1 MVGVEL
7 RDEYLTLARAK
18 AQKFGSR
25 NVEFVLSRAEDYR
38 SREAFDC
45 VTSSYLAKYA
55 DLKRLIP
62 SLRELLKKDGLLIMH
77 DFTFPPKAYLVWIW
91 RCYFW
96 LLQRL
101 GSRLY
106 PAWREIYYGLP
117 DLIEKSRWVSEL
129 IQALQEHGFQA
140 IRMEYLTAYG
150 SAIITA
156 RR

>member
-1 MVGVEL
+1 
-7 RDEYLTLARAK
+7 
-18 AQKFGSR
+18 
-25 NVEFVLSRAEDYR
+25 VEFVLSRAEDYR
-38 SREAFDC
+38 SSEAFDC

-62 SLRELLKKDGLLIMH
+62 SIRDLLKKDGVLIMH

-117 DLIEKSRWVSEL
+117 GLIEHSSWTAEL
-129 IQALQEHGFQA
+129 PQVLWENQFRTIQLK
-140 IRMEYLTAYG
+140 YLTAYG

-156 RR
+156 RK